1 MFTSKTPPLGWVIFG
16 ATPGDAHETNSI
28 NYVKYTMPEDLS
40 DFWTIESMGVAVEK
54 PQLPLDQHWT
64 FKMY

>member
-1 MFTSKTPPLGWVIFG
+1 
-16 ATPGDAHETNSI
+16 
-28 NYVKYTMPEDLS
+28 MPEDLS

-64 FKMY
+64 LKCINKKTTEWVKCDHICREMCFEYVFEY